1 MNVADADGLAPKL
14 WWCVACVAVGM
25 APERRQE
32 LPLVPT
38 LDRAWADR
46 NERQNSSAAQP
57 PRVEN
62 VRVGEYVDLGERNP
76 VPNQE
81 QPGPSALHT
90 SRQGV
95 NNDPG
100 THGFPPSSR
109 AQSMAA
115 GGGAEGSRTPDLL
128 IANETLYQLSYD
140 PNQININNF

>member
-14 WWCVACVAVGM
+14 WWCFAFVAVGM

-32 LPLVPT
+32 LPLVPA

-95 NNDPG
+95 NDDPG
-100 THGFPPSSR
+100 THGFPPS
-109 AQSMAA
+109 AQTQSMAA
-115 GGGAEGSRTPDLL
+115 VVEPRGVEPLTFSLRTRRST
-128 IANETLYQLSYD
+128 N
-140 PNQININNF
+140 